1 MEGDRNAQ
9 PRERSTSASYGSMG
23 SPGAEPGSVK
33 FSGSRHFHISPTRS
47 YIAVAILFLINLLN
61 YIDRYIIA
69 GILVGIQ
76 DYFKINDSSAG
87 LLQTVF
93 ICSYMIL
100 APLFGYLGDRYN
112 RKILMCIGIFI
123 WCIVTLAGSFITQS
137 YFWLLIVCRAFVG
150 IGEASY
156 STIAPTIIADLYVG
170 DKRTLMISIFYIAIP
185 VGSGLGYILGSG
197 VMKLTGDWH
206 WAMRVT
212 PCMGLLVFL
221 LLIFLVPNPPRG
233 ASEDHTDSPHSR
245 TSWLQDLKYL
255 SKNWSFMLS
264 SFGTAAVTFT
274 TGALGFWA
282 PLFLLRAQATHGS
295 PQHTANNSQDSLIFG
310 AITCVTGIIGIGI
323 GAVTSK
329 YFKKKNPRADPLI
342 CAVGMLS
349 SAPCL
354 FLIIVLAK
362 HSIAMAYFFVFLGEI
377 FLALNWA
384 IAADILLYIVIP
396 TRRSIAEAVQITIC
410 HVLGDASS
418 PYIIGIISDAIQ
430 KGRPKSNYWEF
441 VSLEYAFL
449 LCPFIAVV
457 GGALFLW
464 TANYVEKDRMKASNQ
479 IEDSENQI
487 SVPRGQD
494 SVAVPVGDVSS

>member
-23 SPGAEPGSVK
+23 TPGAEPGSVK
-33 FSGSRHFHISPTRS
+33 LSGSRPFHISPTRS

-61 YIDRYIIA
+61 NIDRYIIA
-69 GILVGIQ
+69 GILNDIQ

-93 ICSYMIL
+93 MCSIMIL

-137 YFWLLIVCRAFVG
+137 YFWLLIVCRAFASFG
-150 IGEASY
+150 DASY
-156 STIAPTIIADLYVG
+156 STIAPTIIADLFVG
-170 DKRTLMISIFYIAIP
+170 TKRTLMISIFWIASP

-212 PCMGLLVFL
+212 PCMGLLALL

-233 ASEDHTDSPHSR
+233 ASEGHMDSPHSR

-255 SKNWSFMLS
+255 SKILI
-264 SFGTAAVTFT
+264 
-274 TGALGFWA
+274 LG
-282 PLFLLRAQATHGS
+282 PIS
-295 PQHTANNSQDSLIFG
+295 
-310 AITCVTGIIGIGI
+310 CVTGIIGIGI
-323 GAVTSK
+323 AAMISK

-342 CAVGMLS
+342 CAVGVLS

-354 FLIIVLAK
+354 FIIIVL
-362 HSIAMAYFFVFLGEI
+362 SRQCIATAYFFIFLGEI
-377 FLALNWA
+377 FLALNFA
-384 IAADILLYIVIP
+384 ITADILLGIVIP
-396 TRRSIAEAVQITIC
+396 TRRSIAEAVQKCIN
-410 HVLGDASS
+410 HGLGEASS
-418 PYIIGIISDAIQ
+418 PYIIGAISDAIQ
-430 KGRPKSNYWEF
+430 KGRPKSNYGEF